1 MNKPG
6 RSRGILAGVA
16 TRGKRGLTLAGRT
29 IFVCPPKGQTPFTTA
44 DPFNHGLLDSRTRFP
59 CWNPAV
65 PIQNLQFIR
74 LVLLLAVVAATL
86 SQGISHAQARVSP
99 VVVSPVAERTTATA
113 QTFVGTVLPVK
124 KSAVG
129 SAVDGRVVEYPI
141 NEGDRVTKG
150 QPLAILLTET
160 IKLSIVAAEGELKL
174 RKEELAEMVNGWRK
188 EEILQSAAQM
198 EVSRAR
204 RDYAI
209 ARFKRTASL
218 VEKGQSGTLD
228 QMEEDRAT
236 STAAEQQ
243 YESDR
248 LALELMKQGH
258 RPEKIEQSRAKVAE
272 QEAIVEQLRDQLKK
286 HTMIAPFDGY
296 IVAERTEVGEWV
308 TRGQVVAEV
317 IYLDEVDVEAHVLD
331 TQIEHVRIGAPVRV
345 EIPALKTTVFV
356 GEVKVITPQADVR
369 SRTFPVKVRIKN
381 VIRDDGPLLK
391 AGMLARAALPTGE
404 QRQSILVPKDAIV
417 LGGQSP
423 MVWVVVPTDEADL
436 KGVDPKGPQ
445 PSGKVRPVPV
455 EMGVADGNWIA
466 INGPLKADQ
475 QVVVVGNER
484 LQPGQLIS
492 IIEIQKPPVT
502 EAVLKGDEAR

>member
-1 MNKPG
+1 MPIQK
-6 RSRGILAGVA
+6 SRFFTLILA
-16 TRGKRGLTLAGRT
+16 AG
-29 IFVCPPKGQTPFTTA
+29 
-44 DPFNHGLLDSRTRFP
+44 
-59 CWNPAV
+59 
-65 PIQNLQFIR
+65 
-74 LVLLLAVVAATL
+74 VVALAQGA
-86 SQGISHAQARVSP
+86 SQAQVRVSP
-99 VVVSPVAERTTATA
+99 VVVSPVTERTMATG
-113 QTFVGTVLPVK
+113 QTFVGTVMPVK

-129 SAVDGRVVEYPI
+129 SAVDGRVADYPI
-141 NEGDRVTKG
+141 NEGDRVAKG
-150 QPLAILLTET
+150 QPLAKLLTET
-160 IKLSIVAAEGELKL
+160 INLSIVAAEGELEL
-174 RKEELAEMVNGWRK
+174 RQEELKELINGWRK
-188 EEILQSAAQM
+188 EEVLQSAAKM

-209 ARFKRTASL
+209 ARFKRTSSL

-258 RPEKIEQSRAKVAE
+258 RPEKIAQSRAKVAE
-272 QEAIVEQLRDQLKK
+272 QQAIVEQLRDQLKK

-296 IVAERTEVGEWV
+296 IVAERTEIGEWV
-308 TRGQVVAEV
+308 TRGQIVAEV
-317 IYLDEVDVEAHVLD
+317 VYLDEVDVEAHVLD
-331 TQIEHVRIGAPVRV
+331 TQIEHVRIGDRVRV
-345 EIPALKTTVFV
+345 EIPALKTMVFV

-381 VIRDDGPLLK
+381 VIREDGPLLK

-404 QRQSILVPKDAIV
+404 QRQSTLVPKDAIV

-423 MVWVVVPTDEADL
+423 MVWVIVPAEEADL
-436 KGVDPKGPQ
+436 KGVDSKGPQ
-445 PSGKVRPVPV
+445 PAGKVRPVPV

-466 INGPLKADQ
+466 VTGPLKADQ

-484 LQPGQLIS
+484 LQPGQLVNV
-492 IIEIQKPPVT
+492 IEVKKAPAADAAPAAET
-502 EAVLKGDEAR
+502 PK